1 MRRLGRLSKLMAV
14 LAALSLP
21 LASFAPALAA
31 EGDAV
36 ADRMLEGKILS
47 DDGQAIQGA
56 KIKVRNLDTGEEFTS
71 APTGG
76 NGSYKLDNLPAG
88 RYEIAVQTERG
99 VYLGNRTVDLVNQ
112 TSQTYSFS
120 LKNVPPEQA
129 LEEARRAREEDE
141 GAPPA
146 PPPTGRPPTGAAAGA
161 SKTSY
166 WSNPWV
172 ATFTVLGIAIGAAI
186 FIDHLDDDDDDGS
199 PS

>member
-1 MRRLGRLSKLMAV
+1 MRRLGRLSKLLAV

-21 LASFAPALAA
+21 VASFAPALAA

-36 ADRMLEGKILS
+36 ADRTLEGKILS

-56 KIKVRNLDTGEEFTS
+56 KVKVRNLDTGEEFTS
-71 APTGG
+71 APTGA
-76 NGSYKLDNLPAG
+76 NGSYKLDNLPPG
-88 RYEIAVQTERG
+88 RYEIAVQTEAG
-99 VYLGNRTVDLVNQ
+99 VFLGNRTVDLVNQ

-141 GAPPA
+141 GVPPA

-161 SKTSY
+161 PTSY

-172 ATFTVLGIAIGAAI
+172 ATFTILGIAVGTAI
-186 FIDHLDDDDDDGS
+186 FINHIDDDDGS